1 MTQSFSDAHLGN
13 CSTMLTL
20 RFPEVWSIRGASSMV
35 GQIWSVEAGN
45 ESGYFDKIMFQSD
58 RNYMRGDASVSS
70 AKYEY
75 SKIDIARKSCSNPA
89 KTKGKVYPNAFSYE
103 MRFHMSVKNSKG
115 NIGRG
120 YSAPISVDNQLYQ
133 YSSYVESEE
142 PANFNSSGPVNIS
155 YQIGLT
161 AYSTI
166 SPFNTSSTLCE
177 NFEILAEGLY
187 DAETGI
193 LCMVGC
199 RTLGSN
205 DSLDCEI
212 LVNFEFPPT
221 NKRNSGRIKGSIK
234 STREK
239 SDSLYFE
246 VLDLSENT
254 YYRDEAS
261 IWRMDAE
268 IIMVL
273 ISTTLSCVFM
283 GLQLFHVK
291 RHPHVLPFTSLVML
305 SILTLGHLIPLVLNF
320 EASFLRNS
328 RGRSI
333 FFDSGGW
340 IEANEVIVRVVG
352 MVAFLFQFR
361 LLHRTWSARRGDG
374 NQKALWI
381 AEKRVLFVVLP
392 LCAAGA
398 LVAVIANWGNNEND
412 VVMDTYSLRSTNPR
426 TLWCD
431 LKSYAGLVLDGF
443 LLPQILLNL
452 FWNSRERALSCGF
465 YMGNTLVRL
474 LPHAYDLYRA
484 HNYCHRY
491 DGSYIYANPGAD
503 FYSTAWD
510 VAIPLGGLVF
520 ALIIYLQQKFGGRF
534 IFPQRFREMEGY
546 EKLPLISDA

>member
-1 MTQSFSDAHLGN
+1 
-13 CSTMLTL
+13 
-20 RFPEVWSIRGASSMV
+20 
-35 GQIWSVEAGN
+35 
-45 ESGYFDKIMFQSD
+45 
-58 RNYMRGDASVSS
+58 
-70 AKYEY
+70 
-75 SKIDIARKSCSNPA
+75 
-89 KTKGKVYPNAFSYE
+89 
-103 MRFHMSVKNSKG
+103 
-115 NIGRG
+115 
-120 YSAPISVDNQLYQ
+120 
-133 YSSYVESEE
+133 
-142 PANFNSSGPVNIS
+142 
-155 YQIGLT
+155 
-161 AYSTI
+161 
-166 SPFNTSSTLCE
+166 
-177 NFEILAEGLY
+177 LY
-187 DAETGI
+187 DAETGS

-221 NKRNSGRIKGSIK
+221 NRRNSGRIKGSIK

-246 VLDLSENT
+246 VLDLSANT

-273 ISTTLSCVFM
+273 ISTTLSCVFV
-283 GLQLFHVK
+283 GLQLFHVR

-305 SILTLGHLIPLVLNF
+305 SILTLGHMIPLMLNF
-320 EASFLRNS
+320 EALFLRNS
-328 RGRSI
+328 RRRSI

-340 IEANEVIVRVVG
+340 IEANEVIVRMVG

-412 VVMDTYSLRSTNPR
+412 AVMDTYSLSTNPR
-426 TLWCD
+426 SLWGD

-465 YMGNTLVRL
+465 YMGNTLIRL

-484 HNYCHRY
+484 HKYFHQY

-510 VAIPLGGLVF
+510 VVIPLGGLVL

-534 IFPQRFREMEGY
+534 IFPRRFRDLEGY
-546 EKLPLISDA
+546 EKVPVVSDA